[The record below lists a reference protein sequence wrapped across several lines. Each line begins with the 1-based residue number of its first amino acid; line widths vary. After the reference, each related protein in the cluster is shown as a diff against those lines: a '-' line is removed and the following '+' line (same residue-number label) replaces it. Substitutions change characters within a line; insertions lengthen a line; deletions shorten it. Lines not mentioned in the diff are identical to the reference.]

1 MKSFFEFPE
10 LKDFALVTTID
21 ELFEKTATPVKA
33 RFTIKSD
40 VGDYVRLSAK
50 APIMPALKGCKFQ
63 LIAQNGQG
71 YEYIT
76 FDDKGKPEVTLDA
89 PEWAMNQDVYAR
101 EQWVANQGYDTKSGV
116 QLLADLMSYPL
127 PERRK
132 LADILLSL
140 ELNKSPANRVAKGAT
155 GNKHGKS
162 TKPKVM
168 DLGSYELF
176 RQVYNKLADA
186 VNADRFPTLQ
196 ILTGYSDL
204 GKAPTNVKQACRT
217 YFKAI
222 TSELPP
228 NNKVVEKGHPEI
240 LCSKIRAMLE
250 DVESVGVENYYQ
262 QLSQAIAGAQKLDTT
277 IADFTFRFKEGKSH

>member
-1 MKSFFEFPE
+1 MKQFFEFPD
-10 LKDFALVTTID
+10 LKEFALVTTVD
-21 ELFEKTATPVKA
+21 ELFEKAGSPGKA

-50 APIMPALKGCKFQ
+50 APKMESLKGCKFQ
-63 LIAQNGQG
+63 LISPEGQG

-76 FDDKGKPEVTLDA
+76 FDSKGKPEITTDA
-89 PEWAMNQDVYAR
+89 PEWSVNENDYAR
-101 EQWVANQGYDTKSGV
+101 EQWVANKGYDVRSGV
-116 QLLADLMSYPL
+116 ELLAELMTYSL
-127 PERRK
+127 TERRK

-140 ELNKSPANRVAKGAT
+140 ELDKQPVSRSYARGTT
-155 GNKHGKS
+155 GNRNGKS

-176 RQVYNKLADA
+176 KAVYDRLSDA
-186 VNADRFPTLQ
+186 VNSDQFPTLQ
-196 ILTGYSDL
+196 VLTGLDEL
-204 GKAPTNVKQACRT
+204 GKAPTNLKQACRT

-240 LCSKIRAMLE
+240 MCSKIRAILE
-250 DVESVGVENYYQ
+250 EVERVGVENYYK
-262 QLSQAIAGAQKLDTT
+262 QLAEAIAEAAEKETT
-277 IADFTFRFKEGKSH
+277 IADFKFRYNE